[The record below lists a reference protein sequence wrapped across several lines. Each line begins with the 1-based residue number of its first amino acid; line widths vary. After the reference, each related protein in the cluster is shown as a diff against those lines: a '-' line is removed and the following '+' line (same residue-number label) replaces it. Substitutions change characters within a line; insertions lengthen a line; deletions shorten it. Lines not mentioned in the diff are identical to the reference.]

1 VLLRPIDVLPS
12 RAVLLNTGEPVKASV
27 EMVPSLH
34 RDRKGFLRLYDL
46 PVGRM
51 ADSVMVIRLDFPS
64 FPLSEE
70 LIGRKLAEYRERI
83 GKLST
88 GANVVE

>member
-12 RAVLLNTGEPVKASV
+12 RAVLLNTGEPVKASA

-46 PVGRM
+46 PVSRM
-51 ADSVMVIRLDFPS
+51 ADEVMVIRLDFPS
-64 FPLSEE
+64 FPLSADHVS
-70 LIGRKLAEYRERI
+70 RKLAAYRERI